1 MGFHTFSR
9 RPPRLV
15 VRTLVTTSAAI
26 GLVLI
31 AVFVVLS
38 MYAKRRAVGTAI
50 ENLDA
55 AQRVFA
61 ELEQH
66 RQQETLIKLNA
77 LAEDRLL
84 AAAVAHYRRSSGAS
98 GALQRELDQLAARL
112 AVDALI
118 LASPEG
124 TIIASAGPRRAAW
137 PVHQPIHFHDQPSM
151 SDPIDEVIERFNK
164 RQAA

>member
-1 MGFHTFSR
+1 MAFAPTGPNARACAVTFTVFLRLARLERLGPDADNMKAPQPSPAAKTVSLLSFSR

-26 GLVLI
+26 GAVLI

-38 MYAKRRAVGTAI
+38 MDARSRAMGTAI

-61 ELEQH
+61 EFEQH

-77 LAEDRLL
+77 LAENRSL
-84 AAAVAHYRRSSGAS
+84 AAAVRDYRRTSGVSATCSASWTTSRGSS
-98 GALQRELDQLAARL
+98 
-112 AVDALI
+112 
-118 LASPEG
+118 P
-124 TIIASAGPRRAAW
+124 
-137 PVHQPIHFHDQPSM
+137 
-151 SDPIDEVIERFNK
+151 
-164 RQAA
+164 